1 MAELKTRQ
9 NSASAAQFIGGIADP
24 HKRAD
29 CRTLAKMMRKATGE
43 RARMWGTS
51 IVGFGKYDYTYES
64 GRSGSWMLTG
74 FSPRKQNIS
83 IYIMAGFGKF
93 DALMK
98 KLGQYKTGKSCL
110 YVKQLA
116 DVDEKVLEQLIDA
129 SVQEMRRMYES

>member
-1 MAELKTRQ
+1 
-9 NSASAAQFIGGIADP
+9 
-24 HKRAD
+24 
-29 CRTLAKMMRKATGE
+29 
-43 RARMWGTS
+43 MWGAS

-64 GRSGSWMLTG
+64 GRSGSWLLTG

-83 IYIMAGFGKF
+83 IYIMTGFGKF

-116 DVDEKVLEQLIDA
+116 DVDETVLEELIEA
-129 SVQEMRRMYES
+129 SIREMRRMYDSQERGKAT